1 MKNIFRMFSFVGTL
15 SFGCVAFAEEEQPKV
30 NAASEGAIQVVCPV
44 STEECCENCENCETN
59 PQPVVENNE
68 DNK

>member
-1 MKNIFRMFSFVGTL
+1 MKNIFRIFSFVGTL
-15 SFGCVAFAEEEQPKV
+15 NFGCVAFAEEEQPKV
-30 NAASEGAIQVVCPV
+30 NATSEESIQVVCPV